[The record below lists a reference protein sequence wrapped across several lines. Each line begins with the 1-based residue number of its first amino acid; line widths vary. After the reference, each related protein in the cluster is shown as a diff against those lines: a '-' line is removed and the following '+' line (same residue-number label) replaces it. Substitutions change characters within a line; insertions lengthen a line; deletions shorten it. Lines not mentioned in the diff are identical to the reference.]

1 MPLANLKFKPGINKE
16 VTSYSN
22 EGGWIDGDKIR
33 FRFGYPEKIGGW
45 SKVNPTTYLG
55 TARALHSWVALD
67 GSRYLG
73 VGTNKKYYIEEGQQL
88 SDITPVRTT
97 ISPGVITFS
106 ATNGSATITV
116 SHANHGA
123 VEGDYVTYSGVSTLG
138 GNITAAVLNKEHEI
152 VRLINENSYEI
163 TASATATSSDT
174 GDGSFTDSTVDI
186 SDGTFTLSGNVSDGF
201 ITDATVDTSDGTFTL
216 SVTTSDGTFTDS
228 TVDISDGTTSDSTV
242 DITLG
247 SSTLTMDNTTGIT
260 AGNVIT
266 ASGVPSG
273 TTVSSVTN
281 STTIV
286 MSQNATLNGTNIT
299 ATFFNETTAK
309 TVTMD
314 STSAVTAGD
323 TISGTGIPSGTTVSS
338 VDNGTTLTI
347 SQAATA
353 DSTNMTA
360 TFFNLAA
367 SKTLTLSD
375 TSTVTAGDTVTG
387 TGIPANTTVSSVDD
401 GTTLT
406 ISQSATADG
415 TVTGTF
421 FNLASSKT
429 ITMDDTSLI
438 TAGDGITGAGIPA
451 NTTVASVDN
460 GTTLTLSQSATA
472 DATNITATFFNVAT
486 SKTITVSDSSAVT
499 VGDVVTGTGI
509 PANTTVSAIPNS
521 TTLTISESA
530 TADGTGVTLSIF
542 NDAASKVV
550 TMDST
555 ALIAVGFTIS
565 GTGIAS
571 GTTVSTISSGVQ
583 ILISQSATA
592 DSTNMTATF
601 NGTTAV
607 YQINTGLD
615 SMVGGNGW
623 GSSTWGRGTWGS
635 ASELTTTTK
644 LRTWS
649 HDNFGEDLIIN
660 PRDSGIYYWD
670 RTNNLDS
677 RAVNISTLVGANQ
690 VPTVAKQIMV
700 SDTNRHVLAFGTNP
714 QGSSTQDPMLIRF
727 SDQESITNWN
737 ATATT
742 TAGDLRLG
750 SGSEFIKAIET
761 KREILVWTDT
771 ALSSLRFLGPP
782 FTFGLQ
788 QLSNNITIMGPN
800 AATATEDVTFWMGVD
815 SFYMYAG
822 QTQQLPCAVKAHVF
836 DNFNLAQKDK
846 VVAGI
851 NSSFSE
857 IWWFY
862 PSLDNSVGNGGTG
875 ENDKYVVYN
884 YAEQTWYYG
893 DLVRT
898 AWLDRG
904 IRSYPVAAGS
914 NGYLY
919 DHEFG
924 YDDDGSAITSYIE
937 SAPIDIGDGD
947 KFVYIRRVLPD
958 LTFTG
963 SSELSSPQATFTLK
977 AKNFPGGGFQD
988 TDAGDVARLTTSPV
1002 ETFTNQLHVRSRGR
1016 SFALRVD
1023 SDALGT
1029 KWKLGTPKIDQRE
1042 DGKR

>member
-33 FRFGYPEKIGGW
+33 FKFGYPEKIGGW
-45 SKVNPTTYLG
+45 TKTNSTTFEG
-55 TARALHSWVALD
+55 TARALHNWVALD
-67 GSRYLG
+67 GSNYLG
-73 VGTNKKYYIEEGQQL
+73 VGTNEKYYIEEGQQL
-88 SDITPVRTT
+88 SDITPVRSSIT
-97 ISPGVITFS
+97 PGVITFS
-106 ATNGSATITV
+106 ATDGETTLTV
-116 SHANHGA
+116 THANHGA
-123 VEGDYVTYSGVSTLG
+123 VEGDHVTFSGAATLG
-138 GNITAAVLNKEHEI
+138 GNVTAAVLNAEHQ
-152 VRLINENSYEI
+152 VSRLINENSYEI
-163 TASATATSSDT
+163 ELSVTATASDT
-174 GDGSFTDSTVDI
+174 GNGSSTDSTVDVSDGTFTLSGDVSDGNITDSTVDTSDGNFDLSITTSDGNSTDSTVDI
-186 SDGTFTLSGNVSDGF
+186 SDGTL
-201 ITDATVDTSDGTFTL
+201 
-216 SVTTSDGTFTDS
+216 
-228 TVDISDGTTSDSTV
+228 SDSTV

-247 SSTLTMDNTTGIT
+247 SSSLTMDDTTGIT
-260 AGNVIT
+260 AGDVIT
-266 ASGVPSG
+266 ATGVPSG

-281 STTIV
+281 GTTIV
-286 MSQNATLNGTNIT
+286 MSKNATLNGTNIT

-314 STSAVTAGD
+314 DTSSITAGD
-323 TISGTGIPSGTTVSS
+323 GISGTGIPDGTTVVS
-338 VDNGTTLTI
+338 VDDGTTLTI

-360 TFFNLAA
+360 TFFNDAS
-367 SKTLTLSD
+367 SKTLTLTD
-375 TSTVTAGDTVTG
+375 TSTVTAGDSVSG
-387 TGIPANTTVSSVDD
+387 TGIPDGTTVVSVDD

-421 FNLASSKT
+421 FNDASSKT
-429 ITMDDTSLI
+429 VTMDDTSSV
-438 TAGDGITGAGIPA
+438 TAGDGITATGIPD
-451 NTTVASVDN
+451 NTTVVSVDD
-460 GTTLTLSQSATA
+460 GTTLTISQSATA
-472 DATNITATFFNVAT
+472 DGTNVSATFFNVAD
-486 SKTITVSDSSAVT
+486 SKSITVADSSSVT
-499 VGDVVTGTGI
+499 VGDTISGTGI
-509 PANTTVSAIPNS
+509 PDDATVTAIPDG
-521 TTLTISESA
+521 TTLTISDSA
-530 TADGTGVTLSIF
+530 TADGTGVTLTFF
-542 NDAASKVV
+542 NDADSKTVAI
-550 TMDST
+550 DSS
-555 ALIAVGFTIS
+555 ANLAVGFTVS
-565 GTGIAS
+565 GTGIPS
-571 GTTVSTISSGVQ
+571 GTTITAINSGVEFE
-583 ILISQSATA
+583 ISQSATA
-592 DSTNMTATF
+592 DGTNITATF
-601 NGTTAV
+601 NGLTAD
-607 YQINTGLD
+607 YQINSGLD

-623 GSSTWGRGTWGS
+623 GSSTWGRLGWGD

-660 PRDSGIYYWD
+660 PRDAGIYYWD
-670 RTNNLDS
+670 RTNNTDT
-677 RAVNISTLVGANQ
+677 RAVNITDLAGANQ

-714 QGSSTQDPMLIRF
+714 QGSAVQDPLLIRF

-750 SGSEFIKAIET
+750 SGSEFIQAIET

-788 QLSNNITIMGPN
+788 QLSNNITIMGPK
-800 AATATEDVTFWMGVD
+800 AATSTEDVTFWMGVD

-822 QTQQLPCAVKAHVF
+822 QTQQLPCSVKEHVF

-846 VVAGI
+846 VIAGI

-862 PSLDNSVGNGGTG
+862 PSTENSVANGGTG

-884 YAEQTWYYG
+884 YAEQSWYYG
-893 DLVRT
+893 SLGRT

-904 IRSYPVAAGS
+904 IRNFPIAASG
-914 NGYLY
+914 GYLFE
-919 DHEFG
+919 HEVG
-924 YDDDGSAITSYIE
+924 YDDDGSAMSSYIE
-937 SAPIDIGDGD
+937 SAPMDIGDGD

-988 TDAGDVARLTTSPV
+988 TDSGDVARLSSAPV
-1002 ETFTNQLHVRSRGR
+1002 ETFTNQIHVRSRGR

-1023 SDALGT
+1023 SDALGS
-1029 KWKLGTPKIDQRE
+1029 KWKLGTPKVDQRE